1 VLADTLTIEYFFF
14 ILSLCRKLAQG
25 VYMTLK
31 GHASMVSLI
40 KMLIPYAIIM
50 VSFIGFVAWNGGV
63 VLGT

>member
-1 VLADTLTIEYFFF
+1 
-14 ILSLCRKLAQG
+14 
-25 VYMTLK
+25 MTFS

-40 KMLIPYAIIM
+40 KGLIPYAIIM